1 MRSNIYKFFL
11 LFNTKIIKLFIF
23 IYIFILFV
31 EDSDSDSSVDSS
43 DIDSE
48 PIRKRPFSLIDGMKN
63 NDLISFPSDSSN
75 QR

>member
-1 MRSNIYKFFL
+1 MFF
-11 LFNTKIIKLFIF
+11 FFF
-23 IYIFILFV
+23 

-48 PIRKRPFSLIDGMKN
+48 PISRKRPFSLDGLKSN
-63 NDLISFPSDSSN
+63 VGDLISLSGDSSS

>member
-1 MRSNIYKFFL
+1 LS
-11 LFNTKIIKLFIF
+11 
-23 IYIFILFV
+23 YIFYFLF

-48 PIRKRPFSLIDGMKN
+48 PISRKRPFNLDGMKN
-63 NDLISFPSDSSN
+63 NVGDLIGLSGDSSN